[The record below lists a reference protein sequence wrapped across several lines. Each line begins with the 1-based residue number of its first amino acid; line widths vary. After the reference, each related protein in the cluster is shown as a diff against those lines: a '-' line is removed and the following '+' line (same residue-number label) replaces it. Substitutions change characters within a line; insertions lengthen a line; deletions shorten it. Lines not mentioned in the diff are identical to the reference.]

1 LSSGAL
7 PTSGLF
13 TAENIFRFFKYSI
26 YILLAYNVFLFFED
40 DLVASAQT
48 FAEDITWR
56 NVIEA
61 YSATFDT
68 AAWVA
73 LLLLFELET
82 AVIPDQLLKSGLK
95 WTLHGLR
102 ALAYFVIIYS
112 FYGYCVKYG
121 VVTNLQLFNIADVCK
136 LVGTDFTWVVTLDEY
151 LPIDQAACT
160 ALQGQALLQI
170 AGTEIIG
177 TETALNDVRL
187 LAIVDVVNALDWLI
201 IVALLEI
208 EVVLQLKDKLT
219 SKLMFFFKYTKGFF
233 YIVLFIC
240 AAYWALYSSFLDFW
254 DAFLWLVAFIFIEL
268 NIFQWHSET
277 EEEKEQVM
285 KVQSGLVD
293 LQ

>member
-1 LSSGAL
+1 MNSGVL
-7 PTSGLF
+7 PKSGVF

-26 YILLAYNVFLFFED
+26 YILLTYNAVLFFEG
-40 DLVASAQT
+40 DLIASAET
-48 FAEDITWR
+48 FGENISWR

-68 AAWVA
+68 VAWVA

-82 AVIPDQLLKSGLK
+82 AVIPDHLLKGGLK
-95 WTLHGLR
+95 WFLKALS
-102 ALAYFVIIYS
+102 ALAYFIIIYS
-112 FYGYCVKYG
+112 FYGYCIKYG
-121 VVTNLQLFNIADVCK
+121 VITNLQSFEIANVCS
-136 LVGTDFTWVVTLDEY
+136 LIGTDFTWVVTLDEY

-160 ALQGQALLQI
+160 ALQGQPLLQI

-177 TETALNDVRL
+177 TQTALNDAKL

-208 EVVLQLKDKLT
+208 EVYLQLKNKLTDKLMLT
-219 SKLMFFFKYTKGFF
+219 FKYTKGFF
-233 YIVLFIC
+233 YLILLFC
-240 AAYWALYSSFLDFW
+240 AAYWGFKSSFLDFW

-277 EEEKEQVM
+277 EEEKEHVM
-285 KVQSGLVD
+285 KV
-293 LQ
+293 

>member
-1 LSSGAL
+1 M
-7 PTSGLF
+7 
-13 TAENIFRFFKYSI
+13 
-26 YILLAYNVFLFFED
+26 LLAYDAVLFFEG
-40 DLVASAQT
+40 DLIASAET
-48 FAEDITWR
+48 FGENINWR

-68 AAWVA
+68 IAWVA

-82 AVIPDQLLKSGLK
+82 AVIPDHLLKGGLK
-95 WTLHGLR
+95 WILKALS
-102 ALAYFVIIYS
+102 ALAYFIIIYS

-121 VVTNLQLFNIADVCK
+121 VVTDLRAFDIADVCS

-160 ALQGQALLQI
+160 ALQGQPLLQI
-170 AGTEIIG
+170 AGTDIIG
-177 TETALNDVRL
+177 TETALNDARL

-208 EVVLQLKDKLT
+208 EVYLQLKNKLTDKLMLT
-219 SKLMFFFKYTKGFF
+219 FKYTKGFF
-233 YIVLFIC
+233 YLILLFC
-240 AAYWALYSSFLDFW
+240 AAYWGFKSSFLDFW

-277 EEEKEQVM
+277 EEEKEHVM
-285 KVQSGLVD
+285 KV
-293 LQ
+293 

>member
-1 LSSGAL
+1 MNSGTL
-7 PTSGLF
+7 PSSGLF

-26 YILLAYNVFLFFED
+26 YILLTYNAFLFFEG
-40 DLVASAQT
+40 DLVASAET
-48 FAEDITWR
+48 FGENITWR
-56 NVIEA
+56 NIIEA

-68 AAWVA
+68 VAWVA

-82 AVIPDQLLKSGLK
+82 AIIPDHLLKGWLK
-95 WTLHGLR
+95 WVLKGLS
-102 ALAYFVIIYS
+102 AIAYFFIVYS

-121 VVTNLQLFNIADVCK
+121 VITDLQPFNIADVCS

-160 ALQGQALLQI
+160 TLQGQSLLQI
-170 AGTEIIG
+170 AGTEIVG
-177 TETALNDVRL
+177 TDSALQDARW
-187 LAIVDVVNALDWLI
+187 LAIVDVVNALTWLI

-208 EVVLQLKDKLT
+208 EVFLQLKDKLT
-219 SKLMFFFKYTKGFF
+219 DKLMVSFKYTKGFF
-233 YIVLFIC
+233 YVVLFVC
-240 AAYWALYSSFLDFW
+240 AAYWGFKSSFLDFW

-285 KVQSGLVD
+285 KV
-293 LQ
+293 

>member
-1 LSSGAL
+1 LSSGVL
-7 PTSGLF
+7 PSSGLF

-26 YILLAYNVFLFFED
+26 YILLAYDAVLFFEG
-40 DLVASAQT
+40 DLIASAET
-48 FAEDITWR
+48 FGENINWR

-68 AAWVA
+68 VAWVA

-82 AVIPDQLLKSGLK
+82 AVIPDHLLKGGLK
-95 WTLHGLR
+95 WLLDGLK
-102 ALAYFVIIYS
+102 ALAYFIIIYS

-121 VVTNLQLFNIADVCK
+121 VVTDLQTFSVADVCS

-160 ALQGQALLQI
+160 ALQGQTLLQI
-170 AGTEIIG
+170 AGTDIIG
-177 TETALNDVRL
+177 TETALNDARL

-208 EVVLQLKDKLT
+208 EVFLQLKDKL
-219 SKLMFFFKYTKGFF
+219 SNKLMFVFKYTKGFF
-233 YIVLFIC
+233 YIILFFC
-240 AAYWALYSSFLDFW
+240 AAYWGLYSSFLDFW

-277 EEEKEQVM
+277 EEEKQQVM
-285 KVQSGLVD
+285 KV
-293 LQ
+293 

>member
-1 LSSGAL
+1 MNSGTL

-26 YILLAYNVFLFFED
+26 YILLAYDAVLFFEG
-40 DLVASAQT
+40 DLIASAET
-48 FAEDITWR
+48 FGANISWR

-68 AAWVA
+68 VAWVA

-82 AVIPDQLLKSGLK
+82 AVIPDHLLKGGLK
-95 WTLHGLR
+95 WVLKGLS
-102 ALAYFVIIYS
+102 ALAYFFIIYS
-112 FYGYCVKYG
+112 FYGYVVKYG
-121 VVTNLQLFNIADVCK
+121 VITDLLSFNIADVCS
-136 LVGTDFTWVVTLDEY
+136 LVGTEFTWVVTLDEY
-151 LPIDQAACT
+151 LPFDQASCT

-177 TETALNDVRL
+177 TPSALHDAKL

-201 IVALLEI
+201 VVALLEI
-208 EVVLQLKDKLT
+208 EVYLQLKDKLT
-219 SKLMFFFKYTKGFF
+219 DRMMIGFKYTKGFF
-233 YIVLFIC
+233 YVILFIC
-240 AAYWALYSSFLDFW
+240 AAYWGFKSSFLDFW

-277 EEEKEQVM
+277 EEEKEHIM
-285 KVQSGLVD
+285 KV
-293 LQ
+293 